1 MQSYLIQSY
10 ESKLSCVVKMSAD
23 TGQSSSFSTCSN
35 QKVQKCEYKFK
46 VQFTI
51 VLSENV
57 VKQKFDFHLKN

>member
-1 MQSYLIQSY
+1 V
-10 ESKLSCVVKMSAD
+10 LSCVVKMSAD